1 MNKNLFFGLL
11 GGLALV
17 MTGCSSDEPAK
28 SGNEPAQKD
37 DIRYIRVN
45 IVNPHNISKALL
57 ADDQFDDGTPEE
69 SAVSAVYFRFFDIN
83 GNAIQNAG
91 GQIEDLEWK
100 TETATTNVSHIAS
113 ATVAVPINRGE
124 NYPSY
129 VLCFLNP
136 VEYLELDKLSDY
148 RSAERLD
155 YKNTNNKFSMS
166 NSAYYGFDAA
176 TNTQNVKISGTAILP
191 DQLFTTEKDAD
202 EAEADEI
209 INIYVERYAS
219 KVNFTLPAAERIS
232 DIALEGTGN
241 TLKFTPEYWTVNAD
255 AASMYAIKRF
265 ESTNTAA
272 GTVPTLAEVNTMLG
286 AWADWNDPD
295 RKRSYWGCSP
305 SFYASAFPR
314 VSDDFVDLT
323 GNNAANSYGA
333 GAITTANKDAGYLLK
348 YYSYNQIAGLTPNV
362 TESQKGKSAV
372 IGGTATKYVLENT
385 MGSSAFESLNP
396 KAAAPSALLVG
407 NYRVTFNGTALAENT
422 TFYLYGG
429 NSVFFDSNVAAGAVT
444 IKDKMMNQQL
454 ILAIDDNGTM
464 LNATNGTA
472 YASSFAVKH
481 PDKNVRGNYALS
493 MRYVT
498 LQLESLPAGKKL
510 YYQPNGSEQ
519 WKEVSADDLTAVNI
533 LLSQQLSYAEAF
545 KQGKAY
551 YSIPIRHLGYT
562 ESTDG
567 APETD
572 GQLDWAKV
580 KVGDFGLVRNHV
592 YTIEVASIAGKATG
606 ISNLDE
612 PIVPPMEHNNYYI
625 RYSINILAWRIVPTQ
640 GGIVL

>member
-1 MNKNLFFGLL
+1 MKKIYFFGLL
-11 GGLALV
+11 GGLALA

-45 IVNPHNISKALL
+45 IVNPHNISKALPG
-57 ADDQFDDGTPEE
+57 DNQFEDGTPAE
-69 SAVSAVYFRFFDIN
+69 SAVAAVYFRFFDIN
-83 GNAIQNAG
+83 GNAIKNAG

-100 TETATTNVSHIAS
+100 TETATANVSHIAS

-136 VEYLELDKLSDY
+136 VNYEVLNELSDY
-148 RSAERLD
+148 RDAERFD
-155 YKNTNNKFSMS
+155 YKNTTNNFSMS

-191 DQLFTTEKDAD
+191 DQLFTTEKAAD
-202 EAEADEI
+202 EAAADEI

-219 KVNFTLPAAERIS
+219 KVNFTLPAADQIS
-232 DIALEGTGN
+232 DITLEGAGN
-241 TLKFTPEYWTVNAD
+241 SLKFTPEYWTVNAD

-265 ESTNTAA
+265 ESTNTTV

-295 RKRSYWGCSP
+295 RFRSYWGCSP

-333 GAITTANKDAGYLLK
+333 GAITEANKGAGYLLK
-348 YYSYNQIAGLTPNV
+348 YYSYNQIAGNTAGV
-362 TESQKGKSAV
+362 SESQKGKSAV

-385 MGSSAFESLNP
+385 MGSNAFESLNP

-444 IKDKMMNQQL
+444 IKNKMMDQQM

-464 LNATNGTA
+464 LKATNGTA

-498 LQLESLPAGKKL
+498 LQLESLPAQKL

-519 WKEVSADDLTAVNI
+519 WKEVTADDLTAVNI
-533 LLSQQLSYAEAF
+533 MLSQQLSYAEAF

-572 GQLDWAKV
+572 GQLDWTKV

-592 YTIEVASIAGKATG
+592 YNIEVASIAGKATG

-612 PIVPPMEHNNYYI
+612 PIVPPMEQNNYYI